1 MFCLFFFLSV
11 RRPPRS
17 TRTYTLFPYTTLFRS
32 GGIGRGP
39 DRPRLFA
46 ADRGGPSRGYP
57 GDPRRPALER
67 RADPAGLYR
76 GNRPAPGRPARRAGR
91 RLRAVEHGGCPQP
104 VPPEHRIP
112 LVIGAHAAR
121 PPLHLERPVRERA

>member
-76 GNRPAPGRPARRAGR
+76 GNRPAPGRHARRAGR
-91 RLRAVEHGGCPQP
+91 RLRAVEPGDRKSVGSGKSWSVRVDLGGRRTLKKTKNKKQK
-104 VPPEHRIP
+104 
-112 LVIGAHAAR
+112 
-121 PPLHLERPVRERA
+121 